1 MSDLG
6 SDSVRTPLERFHGT
20 GNDFA
25 IVEAEAA
32 VGARRHF
39 ARSICD
45 PTGGLAVDGVLFL
58 GLEPTCRPPRVV
70 MTLVQPDGSTAP
82 MCGNGARCAAA
93 WAMDRTGTDVVM
105 IDTQAGSRRATRV
118 STDEDADWGIAVEMG
133 PPSFDPESVPV
144 RAAMPVVD
152 SPLTE
157 RTDGVGFDER
167 TVRIATDAVNRRT
180 DDLRVTAVDTGVP
193 HAVAFVDDVD
203 AVALDRLGPAIRNAE
218 PFPLG
223 ANVTIASRIDERTV
237 TSSPN
242 WDGPAEERPTAFHQ
256 RTYERGVEGET
267 AACGTGAVAIAAVAR
282 RLGAVDAGDRLTIR
296 PPGGELNVSFDECGR
311 AILEGPVVRERT
323 LTVAVTGETITVD
336 DGDAIAADD

>member
-1 MSDLG
+1 MSGLG
-6 SDSVRTPLERFHGT
+6 SDSVRIPLECFHGT
-20 GNDFA
+20 GNDFG
-25 IVEAEAA
+25 IVAAEAPI
-32 VGARRHF
+32 GARRRF
-39 ARSICD
+39 ARSVCD
-45 PTGGLAVDGVLFL
+45 PTDGLAVDGVLFL

-93 WAMDRTGTDVVM
+93 WAMDRTGTDAVM
-105 IDTQAGSRRATRV
+105 IDTQAGSRRATSV
-118 STDEDADWGIAVEMG
+118 STAEDGDWRIAVEMG
-133 PPSFDPESVPV
+133 APSFDPESVPV
-144 RAAMPVVD
+144 RAATPVVD
-152 SPLTE
+152 RPLTE

-167 TVRIATDAVNRRT
+167 TVRIATDAVDRRT
-180 DDLRVTAVDTGVP
+180 DDVRVTAVDTGVP

-203 AVALDRLGPAIRNAE
+203 GVALDRLGPAIRNAD

-223 ANVTIASRIDERTV
+223 TNVTIASRIDERTGV
-237 TSSPN
+237 SGSDR
-242 WDGPAEERPTAFHQ
+242 DGPAGEPPTTFRQ

-282 RLGAVDAGDRLTIR
+282 RLDSVVAGDRLTIR
-296 PPGGELNVSFDECGR
+296 PLGGELDVSFDEWGR

-323 LTVAVTGETITVD
+323 LTVAVTGDTITVD